1 MPNTCS
7 FEPKLDDFLC
17 EKLIYGLV
25 YPSNQ
30 NDFIWFHVNFFW
42 HLIASLII
50 LNVIS
55 NGMKQDTLNGSRT
68 SDV

>member
-1 MPNTCS
+1 MVVNVCHSVNFGTSSLVVDCFGVEMPNTCS

-30 NDFIWFHVNFFW
+30 NDFI
-42 HLIASLII
+42 
-50 LNVIS
+50 
-55 NGMKQDTLNGSRT
+55 
-68 SDV
+68 